1 MEITAT
7 QVKELR
13 EATGAGI
20 LDCRK
25 ALQEHNG
32 DFDKAVAW
40 LREKGLAAAAKK
52 AGREAKDGVVELYS
66 HGGGRVGVMVEVNC
80 ETDFVARTEQFRT
93 FAHDLALQ
101 VAASNPRYLD
111 VTEVPTEVLESE
123 RSIARN
129 RAKEEGKPEKIWD
142 KIAEGRIEKFYQEVC
157 LLKQPFIK
165 DESQTVADLLK
176 TTIAAIGENVII
188 RRFAR
193 WELGEA
199 LDK

>member
-52 AGREAKDGVVELYS
+52 AGREAKDGLVELYS

-111 VTEVPTEVLESE
+111 VTDVPAEVLESE
-123 RSIARN
+123 RTIARN

-142 KIAEGRIEKFYQEVC
+142 KIADGRIEKFYQEAC
-157 LLKQPFIK
+157 LLKQPFVK
-165 DESQTVADLLK
+165 DESQSIADLLK
-176 TTIAAIGENVII
+176 TTISAIGENVII

>member
-1 MEITAT
+1 MEISAQ

-25 ALQEHNG
+25 ALAESNG
-32 DFDKAVAW
+32 DFNKAVAY

-52 AGREAKDGVVELYS
+52 AGREAKEGVIELYS

-80 ETDFVARTEQFRT
+80 ETDFVGRTEQFRA
-93 FAHDLALQ
+93 FAHDLAVQ
-101 VAASNPRYLD
+101 VAAANPRYLD
-111 VTEVPTEVLESE
+111 VADVPSEVVESE
-123 RSIARN
+123 KTIARN
-129 RAKEEGKPEKIWD
+129 KAIQEGRPEKALD
-142 KIAEGRIEKFYQEVC
+142 KIVEGRLEKFYQEACLLQQPFVKDEAVTIGD
-157 LLKQPFIK
+157 LLKQTI
-165 DESQTVADLLK
+165 STV
-176 TTIAAIGENVII
+176 GENIVI

-199 LDK
+199 S

>member
-1 MEITAT
+1 MAITAT

-13 EATGAGI
+13 QATGAGI
-20 LDCRK
+20 MDCRR

-32 DFDKAVAW
+32 DYDKAVAW

-52 AGREAKDGVVELYS
+52 AGREAKEGLVELYS

-80 ETDFVARTEQFRT
+80 ETDFVARTEQFRA

-101 VAASNPRYLD
+101 VAAAHPRYLD
-111 VTEVPTEVLESE
+111 VAEVPAAALAADQEST
-123 RSIARN
+123 
-129 RAKEEGKPEKIWD
+129 
-142 KIAEGRIEKFYQEVC
+142 GRDDPEKFYQEVC

-165 DESQTVADLLK
+165 DESQTIADLLK
-176 TTIAAIGENVII
+176 ATIAAIGENVLI

-199 LDK
+199 LDQ